1 MITATTGE
9 SMDWSD
15 STTQNKLVWRIGH
28 QEKIAKKLKNWEK
41 LVVKEQIEQDK
52 QFFYELSTFAS
63 QLLIKTRR
71 NLTILKQRAALE
83 RATFPVNTLL
93 FRVPEPCLAAI
104 LDCRTTHG
112 ILWVL
117 QETYWNDYLL
127 KTDKTLLSSTI
138 PRIWHLLVKNLDK
151 ILKELHRSRRVKW
164 DEKRNIRRYLYHA
177 SEVEVDC

>member
-41 LVVKEQIEQDK
+41 PVVKEQIEQDK
-52 QFFYELSTFAS
+52 QFLMSCLRLRVNCWS
-63 QLLIKTRR
+63 RR
-71 NLTILKQRAALE
+71 EGILRETAALE
-83 RATFPVNTLL
+83 RPTFPLNPPP
-93 FRVPEPCLAAI
+93 FRVSEPSFAAI
-104 LDCRTTHG
+104 LDCRTIHG
-112 ILWVL
+112 ILLAL

-127 KTDKTLLSSTI
+127 KTDKTLFSSTI